1 MAFNKTLSWFR
12 KTSQP
17 EHSGPVLTLLQN
29 NGSLTVGP
37 PMRFNDVNESG
48 NVNRTDKGASLFRF
62 HYINDFYGSCT
73 FKARVVA
80 QRHLPL
86 RLEDDSVALETYE
99 VKKGTLPLL
108 LRISKTFFRRMLGKY
123 SSVGQLGR

>member
-1 MAFNKTLSWFR
+1 
-12 KTSQP
+12 
-17 EHSGPVLTLLQN
+17 
-29 NGSLTVGP
+29 
-37 PMRFNDVNESG
+37 MRFNDVNECG

-73 FKARVVA
+73 FKARVVDK
-80 QRHLPL
+80 RHLPL